1 MTAKIKLNAA
11 SGGGSISINAPSSA
25 GSDTDFLDTSGNLAV
40 SGTTTCTGNLKVG
53 TITDTS
59 GNNSSTTAQ
68 ISQGRAKVWCSY
80 NGSTNSIIDSFSI
93 SSVAD
98 NGTGD
103 FTFNYSVTISNPC
116 PLVMNSVRSNQTTS
130 TSPAGVRSPSGH
142 TDPADGITSTSVRI
156 IHRPTSTHVDAN
168 FYAIAVFGD

>member
-59 GNNSSTTAQ
+59 GNNSSTTAE
-68 ISQGRAKVWCSY
+68 IAQGRAKVWIKM
-80 NGSTNSIIDSFSI
+80 NGTGTIAINDSFGVSSI
-93 SSVAD
+93 VD
-98 NGTGD
+98 NGTG
-103 FTFNYSVTISNPC
+103 FYTINFSTAFASTNYCPVTALASYLLANSDRRY
-116 PLVMNSVRSNQTTS
+116 PLHIDQVETGLCKVLQAEVANNSSAN
-130 TSPAGVRSPSGH
+130 
-142 TDPADGITSTSVRI
+142 DG
-156 IHRPTSTHVDAN
+156 N
-168 FYAIAVFGD
+168 FICVAIFGDQ

>member
-59 GNNSSTTAQ
+59 GNNSSTTAE
-68 ISQGRAKVWCSY
+68 IAQGRAKVW
-80 NGSTNSIIDSFSI
+80 IKM
-93 SSVAD
+93 
-98 NGTGD
+98 NGTGTIAIND
-103 FTFNYSVTISNPC
+103 SFGVSSIDDLGTGYYRINFSTAFANANYC
-116 PLVMNSVRSNQTTS
+116 PSTALASYTLGDSDRRYPLHINSVATGNLTVLQGEVANNSAYN
-130 TSPAGVRSPSGH
+130 
-142 TDPADGITSTSVRI
+142 DG
-156 IHRPTSTHVDAN
+156 N
-168 FYAIAVFGD
+168 FICVVVFGDQ